1 MARRTKTITI
11 PHKEKDNRDEGK
23 TFFLQEMGAVQAEK
37 WAMRVLIAIS
47 GPGTKI
53 PNKAG
58 LASLAEAG
66 MSLFTMLGNIRWE
79 QAEPLLN
86 EMMQCVMRKES
97 ATVIRPLVEEDIDE
111 ITTLLMLRREVLE
124 LHLGFSLAEKFQ
136 TLGSEPPANSDSQT
150 T

>member
-1 MARRTKTITI
+1 
-11 PHKEKDNRDEGK
+11 
-23 TFFLQEMGAVQAEK
+23 
-37 WAMRVLIAIS
+37 
-47 GPGTKI
+47 
-53 PNKAG
+53 
-58 LASLAEAG
+58 
-66 MSLFTMLGNIRWE
+66 MLGNIRWE